1 MAWNV
6 FKFCTGLRVV
16 GSIMILVVLAV
27 VSVSYYAV
35 VVSNYGLEI
44 LKGGSTAIPFV
55 VLLLFHVLVR
65 KGSALFILPLLSQFP
80 FACSW
85 FPFRNW

>member
-44 LKGGSTAIPFV
+44 LKGGSHTAIAMV
-55 VLLLFHVLVR
+55 VLLLFHGLVR
-65 KGSALFILPLLSQFP
+65 KGSQRCLFLLF
-80 FACSW
+80 FFVCA
-85 FPFRNW
+85 R